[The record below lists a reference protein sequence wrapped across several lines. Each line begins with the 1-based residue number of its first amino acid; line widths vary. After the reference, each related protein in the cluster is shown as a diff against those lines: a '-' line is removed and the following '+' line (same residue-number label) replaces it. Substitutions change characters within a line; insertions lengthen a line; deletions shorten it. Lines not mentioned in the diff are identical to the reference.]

1 MKAIHLISIF
11 LILLSFCSCETD
23 PAKRNVRKFIED
35 AIEESIAL
43 DASQVDKIEIEYV
56 DSLMSP
62 IVIGFTM
69 NTILKAKAQYA
80 AGVISKDSLL
90 KVHAECFNE
99 WEAMY
104 NSWNVDPSIA
114 KKDTLYNGEL
124 RKCYRATVT
133 FKNGQTRNPRVLMDT
148 DGITPSFIESK
159 VQSELDK
166 LRRELESVTY
176 L

>member
-1 MKAIHLISIF
+1 MRTIHLISIA
-11 LILLSFCSCETD
+11 ILLMFCSCEND
-23 PAKRNVRKFIED
+23 LAKRNVKKFVED

-43 DASQVDKIEIEYV
+43 DASQVDKIEIEYE

-62 IVIGFTM
+62 IVIGFTL
-69 NTILKAKAQYA
+69 NTILKAKSQYL
-80 AGVISKDSLL
+80 AGSISRDSLY
-90 KVHAECFNE
+90 KVQMQCFDE

-104 NSWNVDPSIA
+104 NSWNVNPNLA

-124 RKCYRATVT
+124 RRCYRATVT

-159 VQSELDK
+159 VQSEIDK

-176 L
+176 M